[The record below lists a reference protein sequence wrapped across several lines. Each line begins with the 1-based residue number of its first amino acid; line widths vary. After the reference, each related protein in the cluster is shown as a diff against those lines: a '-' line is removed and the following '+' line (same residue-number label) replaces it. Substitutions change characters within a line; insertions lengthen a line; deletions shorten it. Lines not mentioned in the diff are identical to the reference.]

1 MKQNKIPIP
10 PELAQ
15 KVVEDYAQHNPDT
28 WDVIATLYATGSL
41 VDAFTRYF
49 EMMIYGDGV
58 HAKHP
63 SSPDIVRWFADAINL
78 IITPCDEPIVVGKSL
93 NPYLSTTY
101 EMVFRHILPEQE
113 RIIPIVS
120 VQECKYAIEQI
131 LRYWDITSGSNY
143 TYRLLA
149 AISRE
154 LSPALRDKAIYFGG
168 THIDFLRVLTRI
180 SAVW

>member
-1 MKQNKIPIP
+1 MVKNKVPVP

-15 KVVEDYAQHNPDT
+15 KIVEDYAQHNPDA
-28 WDVIATLYATGSL
+28 WDVIATLYTTGSL
-41 VDAFTRYF
+41 TDAFTRYF
-49 EMMIYGDGV
+49 DIMIYGDGM

-63 SSPDIVRWFADAINL
+63 SDPDLVRWFADAINL
-78 IITPCDEPIVVGKSL
+78 IITPCDEPIVVSRDL
-93 NPYLSTTY
+93 RCYLEHTY
-101 EMVFRHILPEQE
+101 GRIFLHILPAQE

-120 VQECKYAIEQI
+120 AQECKYVIEQI
-131 LRYWDITSGSNY
+131 LRYWDITSGSTY

-154 LSPALRDKAIYFGG
+154 LAPVLRDKAIFEG
-168 THIDFLRVLTRI
+168 TYIDFLRILTRI